1 MHEIDPKF
9 ELFDIAQ
16 VRAGNWIAGD
26 GAGTGI
32 ARLGKTRGTA
42 REFKNSGNKAR
53 MLMKTKHITF
63 LKRANQGSLRA
74 NPHKSGLEG
83 SKRRFGKTRSG
94 LTAARGGRTGTNCRL
109 HRNHVDVVLAQPPGV
124 TFPGRRFLESMPI

>member
-32 ARLGKTRGTA
+32 ARLGKTRGP
-42 REFKNSGNKAR
+42 RGNSKIAG
-53 MLMKTKHITF
+53 TK
-63 LKRANQGSLRA
+63 
-74 NPHKSGLEG
+74 PE
-83 SKRRFGKTRSG
+83 
-94 LTAARGGRTGTNCRL
+94 C
-109 HRNHVDVVLAQPPGV
+109 
-124 TFPGRRFLESMPI
+124 